1 MGEYV
6 IAPRT
11 LVLTMKSLGMNT
23 RQISDIITI
32 WRILKKAGAKRNKTD
47 KQTWLSSSYARR
59 TT

>member
-32 WRILKKAGAKRNKTD
+32 
-47 KQTWLSSSYARR
+47 
-59 TT
+59 